1 LVLLIFLTL
10 ILIYLNYLIYFQ
22 LKIYYFTFHNIITIY
37 FLLWFDL
44 YYLMIKKI
52 NKQYKKIYFFFHLYM
67 FQKKEKIIIYKYK
80 NITITIKKVE
90 LFIILLSHSKN
101 SIKNRFWPSTKTLLL
116 CLYSKG
122 RLLSFISKLNKRKFQ
137 NKIYRKYFF

>member
-101 SIKNRFWPSTKTLLL
+101 SIKNRF
-116 CLYSKG
+116 
-122 RLLSFISKLNKRKFQ
+122 
-137 NKIYRKYFF
+137 